1 MQLKTKKCKLG
12 ELVGTRNQQGQKELY
27 KKMYRNINEWD
38 KVYQITTQVIRP
50 MDEIIKTHDDKLKQF
65 LDDIKK
71 DQSKTQEIDAA
82 YLAMLNTEI
91 EFKLAVLS
99 EEDAKQAGLNPNEL
113 AAIWDFVDF
122 EKPKKEK
129 K

>member
-1 MQLKTKKCKLG
+1 MKREQLK
-12 ELVGTRNQQGQKELY
+12 ELLRLLLPPALQAQ
-27 KKMYRNINEWD
+27 
-38 KVYQITTQVIRP
+38 
-50 MDEIIKTHDDKLKQF
+50 
-65 LDDIKK
+65 
-71 DQSKTQEIDAA
+71 TQEIDAA